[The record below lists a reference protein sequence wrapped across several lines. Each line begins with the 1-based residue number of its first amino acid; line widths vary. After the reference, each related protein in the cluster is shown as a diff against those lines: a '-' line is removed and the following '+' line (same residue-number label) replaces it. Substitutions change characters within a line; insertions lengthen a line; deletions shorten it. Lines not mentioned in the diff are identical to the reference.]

1 MALYDSSILIGC
13 LEGEDAAVE
22 LVKKHSDE
30 TAITVL
36 LIMFEVYQG
45 EVFSPGEPDFDGL
58 ESALGWLEV
67 IDEKPAYARE
77 AAELQEE
84 MSLSGNPLSVRD
96 VYVAGAASAT
106 GEKLMTTDSNLDDD
120 VLRDAVG
127 VELV

>member
-1 MALYDSSILIGC
+1 MALYDSSILIGY
-13 LEGEDAAVE
+13 LEGEDEAVE

-30 TAITVL
+30 AAITVPL
-36 LIMFEVYQG
+36 VMFEVYQG

-58 ESALGWLEV
+58 ESALSWLEV

-77 AAELQEE
+77 AAELQERL
-84 MSLSGNPLSVRD
+84 SLSGNPLSARD

-106 GEKLMTTDSNLDDD
+106 GETLVASDSDFDDD